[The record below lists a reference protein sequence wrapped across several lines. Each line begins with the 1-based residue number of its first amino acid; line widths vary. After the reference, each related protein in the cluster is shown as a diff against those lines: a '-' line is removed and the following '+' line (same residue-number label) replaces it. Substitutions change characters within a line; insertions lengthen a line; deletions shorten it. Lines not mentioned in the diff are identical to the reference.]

1 MFSSASRS
9 LGKMTGNSVGSDGAD
24 IYVKFGLPSTGS
36 LGALKISQGKDLQE
50 VTQKVTTQQNSGKIP
65 KGTIKIS
72 EVTNPVSNKK
82 EWLVEIT
89 ANKSGGKSK
98 RHRKSKKTRKHRKTR
113 RY

>member
-9 LGKMTGNSVGSDGAD
+9 LGKMTGNSLGSDGAD

-113 RY
+113 RH

>member
-72 EVTNPVSNKK
+72 EVTNPVTNKK

-113 RY
+113 RH

>member
-72 EVTNPVSNKK
+72 EVTNPVTNKK

-89 ANKSGGKSK
+89 ANKAGGKSK

>member
-113 RY
+113 RH

>member
-9 LGKMTGNSVGSDGAD
+9 LGKMTGNAVGSDGAD
-24 IYVKFGLPSTGS
+24 IYIKFGLPSTGMS
-36 LGALKISQGKDLQE
+36 GALKISQGKDLQE

-72 EVTNPVSNKK
+72 EVINPVTNKK

-89 ANKSGGKSK
+89 PNKFGGKSK

-113 RY
+113 RH